1 MTDLPENLPNLKPG
15 INLGY
20 SVGNNQELKPKSPKN
35 IMFMTTEK
43 L

>member
-1 MTDLPENLPNLKPG
+1 MTDLPEYSKNLKAG
-15 INLGY
+15 VNLGY
-20 SVGNNQELKPKSPKN
+20 SVGNKQELKPTASKN